1 MAEWDEVSK
10 KRGTASFCGGK
21 PFWGVDCRRAE
32 GEETREEMGV
42 KGKKQ
47 EDERQVS
54 APRDGD
60 RKNTCT
66 LVQLTCGGPDATGFQ
81 KWAEMGSRNGLPQ
94 TPFSGGAD
102 APQARQPG
110 SPRGSSF
117 WRRRHQSKPRPSLE
131 AVSHAGSGSSDLLT
145 TACVSC
151 GIDFGTMARSRKHA
165 IVCWRKAGQRRATPH
180 EAQLSPLCIHAAAH
194 VFLFS
199 SQLYDKRP

>member
-1 MAEWDEVSK
+1 
-10 KRGTASFCGGK
+10 
-21 PFWGVDCRRAE
+21 
-32 GEETREEMGV
+32 MGV

-60 RKNTCT
+60 RKNTNTCT
-66 LVQLTCGGPDATGFQ
+66 LAQLTCGGPDATGFQ
-81 KWAEMGSRNGLPQ
+81 KWAPEMGSPRP
-94 TPFSGGAD
+94 PFSGGAD

-131 AVSHAGSGSSDLLT
+131 AVSHAGSKSSDLST

-151 GIDFGTMARSRKHA
+151 GIDFGTMARSRKYA
-165 IVCWRKAGQRRATPH
+165 IVCWRKAGRRRASYPALGTAEPVVH
-180 EAQLSPLCIHAAAH
+180 TCSSTCLCSRA
-194 VFLFS
+194 S
-199 SQLYDKRP
+199 STERDKVAGDRHNTCT